1 MTDEPNIQ
9 HKATFKG
16 EAGFAYEDGELVP
29 FVEHASDVDLT
40 PGDGS
45 NGGAM
50 VTPPFIDSMMRSANS
65 LEEIGARIVLTSFG
79 QPKCLYRPKSLR
91 ELALRLNCS
100 HPTAKKLF
108 TTFLAEIARDFD
120 V

>member
-1 MTDEPNIQ
+1 MDDEPNIQ
-9 HKATFKG
+9 HKATFKS
-16 EAGFAYEDGELVP
+16 ESDFAYEDGELVP
-29 FVEHASDVDLT
+29 FVGHDSDADLQA
-40 PGDGS
+40 DDES
-45 NGGAM
+45 SGAK
-50 VTPPFIDSMMRSANS
+50 VTPQFIDSMMRGTNS
-65 LEEIGARIVLTSFG
+65 LDEIGARIVLTSFG

-108 TTFLAEIARDFD
+108 TTFLGEIARDFE

>member
-1 MTDEPNIQ
+1 MMDDAPNIQ

-16 EAGFAYEDGELVP
+16 ESDFAYEDGELVP
-29 FVEHASDVDLT
+29 FVGHASDEELPPD
-40 PGDGS
+40 DS
-45 NGGAM
+45 SGAM
-50 VTPPFIDSMMRSANS
+50 VTPQFIDSMMRGANS
-65 LEEIGARIVLTSFG
+65 LDEIGARLVLTSFG

-91 ELALRLNCS
+91 ELALWLNCS

-108 TTFLAEIARDFD
+108 TTFLTEIARDFD